1 MRATQQ
7 YSIPERA
14 KIMLRF
20 IRSEVFPALRP
31 LNMFYGTR
39 NDAHS
44 DEAQHALLERERERR
59 AASFHRECDFMSVC
73 DKQMMPP
80 LPGVPTNGAEMSFS
94 NVNHSVIQFIPGTTL
109 VLVSLLANIP
119 FL

>member
-1 MRATQQ
+1 MDKASKTVTVRATQQ

-14 KIMLRF
+14 KTMLRF

-44 DEAQHALLERERERR
+44 DEAQHA
-59 AASFHRECDFMSVC
+59 
-73 DKQMMPP
+73 
-80 LPGVPTNGAEMSFS
+80 
-94 NVNHSVIQFIPGTTL
+94 HSRSPVDAP
-109 VLVSLLANIP
+109 V
-119 FL
+119 